1 MWWTLKVIM
10 RSLPMRKLYIASID
24 FVVHSLL
31 NTTKDFA
38 VHSLLNTATSLVLHP
53 FALFARLEVLSLGV
67 TPALQT
73 RLPSW
78 MAWTL
83 TIQTSPAKL

>member
-1 MWWTLKVIM
+1 MWSWTLKVIM
-10 RSLPMRKLYIASID
+10 RSLPMRTLYIASID

-31 NTTKDFA
+31 NT
-38 VHSLLNTATSLVLHP
+38 ATSLVMHP